1 MRVEEID
8 IFERFDSLL
17 KDCPNH
23 VILSEGP
30 EETDISV
37 TQLDILS
44 GKVYRYLK
52 DKGFGKEDMI
62 CILLPRGTAVAVA
75 LLGIWKAGAAAVI
88 IEEDS
93 PAERTEYIQKDCG
106 CVLVL
111 NEQVWEEILVLE
123 PLEGHEPIDPHAAA
137 FAVYTSGTS
146 GNPKGVLHEYGR
158 IPITFASYRWNGVSI
173 SQRSDIIVL
182 YFPLNFVA
190 SIMFMIISWMIG
202 TKLLIAP
209 CSVSRDPLKIM
220 EFLIEHKVTLAFFPP
235 SLFRIQKDFG
245 PYLKKVIL
253 SSEPAHGIWKE
264 PSEMMVFNG
273 YCSSETACGLLVSVL
288 DKPNVTAPVG
298 LPQYNV
304 GVYLINDEGNPVEKG
319 EAGELCFD
327 APFTRGYIN
336 QPEQTAKS
344 FINGIF
350 HSGDLAR
357 QMSDGQYQIV
367 GRISDT
373 IKINGKRVEPTEV
386 EEAIKRV
393 TGLEWTAVR
402 SIKDKNGMHLA
413 AYHLGDVEIG
423 ITELRDRLGQILP
436 YYMLPSY
443 FVKVN
448 SIPRLHN
455 GKMNRKA
462 LPRPSVSDYLSEY
475 APPTNETEMIICNAV
490 QKVLK
495 VKKVGINDDF
505 FLLGGDS
512 LSSMKL
518 IVETGLSGL
527 TFEDIYLGCTVS
539 GIAEHYLSKMQVME
553 KSAEKINAEAI
564 LKSHPL
570 TVEQKYIL
578 NYELY
583 TPNTTM
589 YNNPALCRFTDVTAE
604 DLAAAINKTIKNH
617 PSLMTIFYY
626 ENGEYRQRYAPEL
639 VHEITVENVSDEEL
653 ETLQETMVQPFR
665 NVTDCLLWRGRVF
678 SAPSGNYV
686 FFDVHH
692 LIFDGTSYWLFMS
705 DLQRCLSGM
714 EPVPDYYYYVLEQR
728 EKEINS
734 ALHEE
739 AKSYFDKRYAGVK
752 CTRNL
757 PYDYTSNENYA
768 GDIDID
774 LQFTS
779 DDYNAFEV
787 STGIGRN
794 GLFLAA
800 GLLALGSITNT
811 DTVMV
816 TWIYNGRKDIDS
828 MNSVGM
834 LFYTLPLML
843 TVTDDLTLEEMLTDI
858 KDQMNNSLKY
868 SSCSFVSSTYVSPV
882 KDDCIC
888 FMLQDD
894 ARALSENWEHPFEM
908 VDIAINDRA
917 SQTSLDVEIMTNGDE
932 PNLYLDYAASLYNAD
947 TIERYGTLIKNIADK
962 LIYYKDCPDITVREI
977 IKNCESEAFTRIN
990 E

>member
-8 IFERFDSLL
+8 IFERFDLLL

-111 NEQVWEEILVLE
+111 NEQVWGEILALE

-202 TKLLIAP
+202 TKLLIVP
-209 CSVSRDPLKIM
+209 CSVSKDPLKIM

-336 QPEQTAKS
+336 QPKQTAKS

-539 GIAEHYLSKMQVME
+539 GIAEHYLSKMRVME
-553 KSAEKINAEAI
+553 KSAEKINSEAI

-626 ENGEYRQRYAPEL
+626 ENGVYKQRYAPEL
-639 VHEITVENVSDEEL
+639 MREITVEKISDEEI
-653 ETLQETMVQPFR
+653 ETLRGTLVQPFR
-665 NVTDCLLWRGRVF
+665 EVTDCLLWRSRVF

-705 DLQRCLSGM
+705 NLQRCLSGM
-714 EPVPDYYYYVLEQR
+714 DTVPDYYYYVLEQR

-843 TVTDDLTLEEMLTDI
+843 TVTDTLTFEEMLTDI

-894 ARALSENWEHPFEM
+894 ARTLSENWEHPFEM
-908 VDIAINDRA
+908 VDIAINNRA
-917 SQTSLDVEIMTNGDE
+917 SQTSLDVEIMTNDDE

-947 TIERYGTLIKNIADK
+947 TIERYGALIKSIADK
-962 LIYYKDCPDITVREI
+962 LIYYRDCPDISVREI
-977 IKNCESEAFTRIN
+977 ISKCESEVFARIN

>member
-8 IFERFDSLL
+8 IFERFNSLL
-17 KDCPNH
+17 RDCPNH

-30 EETDISV
+30 AETDITV
-37 TQLDILS
+37 AQLDILS

-52 DKGFGKEDMI
+52 DKNFGKEDMI
-62 CILLPRGTAVAVA
+62 CILLPRGTAVAIA
-75 LLGIWKAGAAAVI
+75 MLGIWKAGAAAVI
-88 IEEDS
+88 IDENS
-93 PAERTEYIQKDCG
+93 PVERTEYIQKDCG
-106 CVLVL
+106 CVLVFD
-111 NEQVWEEILVLE
+111 EQVWKEILCLE

-158 IPITFASYRWNGVSI
+158 IPITFASYRWKGVSI
-173 SQRSDIIVL
+173 SQRNDIIIL

-202 TKLLIAP
+202 TKLLVVP
-209 CSVSRDPLKIM
+209 YSVSKDPLKIM
-220 EFLIEHKVTLAFFPP
+220 EFLVENKVTLAFIPP
-235 SLFRIQKDFG
+235 SLFRTQKSFG

-253 SSEPAHGIWKE
+253 SSEPAHGIWKD

-273 YCSSETACGLLVSVL
+273 YCSTETACGLLVSVL
-288 DKPNVTAPVG
+288 DKPSVAAPVG

-304 GVYLINDEGNPVEKG
+304 GIYLINDDGNPVEKG
-319 EAGELCFD
+319 ETGELCFD

-344 FINGIF
+344 FVNGIF

-402 SIKDKNGMHLA
+402 SIRDINGMHLA
-413 AYHLGDVEIG
+413 AYHLGDVETG
-423 ITELRDRLGQILP
+423 IIELREKLGQILP

-443 FVKVN
+443 FVKID

-462 LPRPSVSDYLSEY
+462 LPRPSVSDYLREY
-475 APPTNETEMIICNAV
+475 VPLTNETEEIICNAM

-495 VKKVGINDDF
+495 VKRIGKNDDF

-539 GIAEHYLSKMQVME
+539 GIAERYLSKTSRTKVN
-553 KSAEKINAEAI
+553 AEKINSEAI
-564 LKSHPL
+564 LRSHPL

-589 YNNPALCRFTDVTAE
+589 YNNPALCRFNNVDAE
-604 DLAAAINKTIKNH
+604 DLAAAINKTIRNH
-617 PSLMTIFYY
+617 PALLTIFYY
-626 ENGEYRQRYAPEL
+626 ENGEYKQRYAPEL
-639 VHEITVENVSDEEL
+639 MREITVERISDEEI
-653 ETLQETMVQPFR
+653 ETLRETMVQPF
-665 NVTDCLLWRGRVF
+665 NEVTDSLLWRSRVF

-705 DLQRCLSGM
+705 NLQKCLSGK
-714 EPVPDYYYYVLEQR
+714 EPVPDYYYYILEQR
-728 EKEINS
+728 ENEITV
-734 ALHEE
+734 ALHDE
-739 AKSYFDKRYAGVK
+739 AKAYFEKRYAEVK
-752 CTRNL
+752 CVHNL
-757 PYDYTSNENYA
+757 PYDYDSDENDA

-774 LQFTS
+774 LQFTD

-794 GLFLAA
+794 GLFLIA
-800 GLLALGSITNT
+800 GLLALSSITNT

-843 TVTDDLTLEEMLTDI
+843 TVTDNLTIEEMLMDI

-894 ARALSENWEHPFEM
+894 ARSLSENWEHPFEM
-908 VDIAINDRA
+908 LDIAINNRA

-932 PNLYLDYAASLYNAD
+932 PNLYLDYAASLYSTD
-947 TIERYGTLIKNIADK
+947 TIVHYGDLIRNIADK
-962 LIYYKDCPDITVREI
+962 LIYYRDCQDIYVKEI
-977 IKNCESEAFTRIN
+977 INRCESEGPARIN